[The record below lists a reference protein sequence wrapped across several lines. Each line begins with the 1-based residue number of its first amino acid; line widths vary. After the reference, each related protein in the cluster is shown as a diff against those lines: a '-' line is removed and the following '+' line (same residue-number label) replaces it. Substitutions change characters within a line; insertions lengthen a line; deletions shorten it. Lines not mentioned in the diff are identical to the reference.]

1 MEWFRLAAQQ
11 GHPKSSY
18 NLAIGHLS
26 GMKTN
31 LEVYISHS
39 ITTFFVLLAT
49 KTQTKRNLSNNTSI
63 FLRYQLR
70 FIMIFQSFH
79 SCKGTLRN

>member
-31 LEVYISHS
+31 LEVYISNS
-39 ITTFFVLLAT
+39 ITTFFRYSSLQ
-49 KTQTKRNLSNNTSI
+49 K
-63 FLRYQLR
+63 LRLKEIY
-70 FIMIFQSFH
+70 
-79 SCKGTLRN
+79 

>member
-31 LEVYISHS
+31 LEVYISNS
-39 ITTFFVLLAT
+39 VIKSFGCNEPIENEF
-49 KTQTKRNLSNNTSI
+49 KNIFNNEKFNL
-63 FLRYQLR
+63 
-70 FIMIFQSFH
+70 MP
-79 SCKGTLRN
+79 

>member
-31 LEVYISHS
+31 LEVYISNS
-39 ITTFFVLLAT
+39 ITTFFRCSLQ
-49 KTQTKRNLSNNTSI
+49 K
-63 FLRYQLR
+63 LRLKEIYQ
-70 FIMIFQSFH
+70 
-79 SCKGTLRN
+79 

>member
-31 LEVYISHS
+31 LEVH
-39 ITTFFVLLAT
+39 TFNNEFEIMF
-49 KTQTKRNLSNNTSI
+49 LS
-63 FLRYQLR
+63 Q
-70 FIMIFQSFH
+70 
-79 SCKGTLRN
+79 

>member
-31 LEVYISHS
+31 LEVR
-39 ITTFFVLLAT
+39 TFNNEFEIMF
-49 KTQTKRNLSNNTSI
+49 LS
-63 FLRYQLR
+63 Q
-70 FIMIFQSFH
+70 
-79 SCKGTLRN
+79 

>member
-31 LEVYISHS
+31 LEVYISNS
-39 ITTFFVLLAT
+39 VITNFGYNGPIKNELKNKFNNEKFNLIPWLLI
-49 KTQTKRNLSNNTSI
+49 RI
-63 FLRYQLR
+63 F
-70 FIMIFQSFH
+70 ISF
-79 SCKGTLRN
+79 

>member
-1 MEWFRLAAQQ
+1 MNNYILILAYYSFNSNILYFKVEAMEWFRLAAQQ

-31 LEVYISHS
+31 LEVYISNS
-39 ITTFFVLLAT
+39 INSFFVVTEQQKLIR
-49 KTQTKRNLSNNTSI
+49 K
-63 FLRYQLR
+63 
-70 FIMIFQSFH
+70 
-79 SCKGTLRN
+79 

>member
-31 LEVYISHS
+31 LEVYISNS
-39 ITTFFVLLAT
+39 ITTFCVLLST
-49 KTQTKRNLSNNTSI
+49 DIKNEKLLQ
-63 FLRYQLR
+63 Y
-70 FIMIFQSFH
+70 
-79 SCKGTLRN
+79 

>member
-31 LEVYISHS
+31 LEVYIS
-39 ITTFFVLLAT
+39 
-49 KTQTKRNLSNNTSI
+49 NLVIKNFGYNGPIKNEFENFNNEQFNLI
-63 FLRYQLR
+63 P
-70 FIMIFQSFH
+70 
-79 SCKGTLRN
+79 

>member
-31 LEVYISHS
+31 LEVCCHPREKKLD
-39 ITTFFVLLAT
+39 F
-49 KTQTKRNLSNNTSI
+49 
-63 FLRYQLR
+63 
-70 FIMIFQSFH
+70 
-79 SCKGTLRN
+79 

>member
-31 LEVYISHS
+31 LEVY
-39 ITTFFVLLAT
+39 
-49 KTQTKRNLSNNTSI
+49 LSNSVIKNFGYNGPI
-63 FLRYQLR
+63 KNELKKINNEKFNL
-70 FIMIFQSFH
+70 IP
-79 SCKGTLRN
+79 

>member
-31 LEVYISHS
+31 LEVGC
-39 ITTFFVLLAT
+39 LAGE
-49 KTQTKRNLSNNTSI
+49 KKLD
-63 FLRYQLR
+63 F
-70 FIMIFQSFH
+70 
-79 SCKGTLRN
+79 

>member
-31 LEVYISHS
+31 LEVFISNSVIKNFNYNGPMENKFENKLNNEKNS
-39 ITTFFVLLAT
+39 IL
-49 KTQTKRNLSNNTSI
+49 
-63 FLRYQLR
+63 
-70 FIMIFQSFH
+70 FH
-79 SCKGTLRN
+79 DC